1 MKKIFSL
8 FIIFTFCTIN
18 TLYGINLKKVLRA
31 IDKGDVEKAMGW
43 IIEELKEE
51 NNNPGLYL
59 IYARISA
66 EDSLSYY
73 NLDSARVLI
82 NVAISQY
89 DTANAEILK
98 DLSKVDF
105 DSTTF
110 YSEFYSI
117 KEKIFQRTLEN
128 NSIESYNQFM
138 TYYPGSVEVETA
150 ILKRDSIAFS
160 NAQKINSWEAYKN
173 FLRDYPGSRYFDEA
187 NRIYQKLLYEDKTAS
202 NAVSDLENF
211 IEQFPDSPYR
221 DVTISRLVEQKLTT
235 ADSKIFRSFINKYQ
249 YSKEI
254 FRVADALYY
263 LDKSDYLK
271 NPITSLPDSY
281 NDSLKNLFEIEKE
294 KLVAYYENGLIG
306 FINQSGI
313 SVIDPTFTRL
323 FNANAF
329 CSFSSEDVIA
339 GEKGR
344 SSIIVNRNNQL
355 IYEGNFSEVLISENA
370 FMLVEKG
377 EKYDLITKNGCIITK
392 NIDDFKLLD
401 NSWLLVKRDDK
412 FALVS
417 FFGKMLSDYEF
428 TSVYKLGN
436 YYVFENDNDE
446 LALYDNTALL
456 NDLKKS
462 KITPDFKY
470 DDIEAVSEQ
479 IIIGFKGERE
489 ALIGEGLEFLIP
501 WGQYEVFSDPTF
513 YYSKYD
519 SIYQIFNPDIINFLG
534 SNTFKEVIVSNS
546 WIAFND
552 AFWRVYN
559 RSTGEFFMKQYDSAR
574 ILTQGT
580 IMLELGGEKMLYF
593 PNNNSISVNENNQI
607 RSITLIDSEKEFI
620 QLKEKDQISIFNDN
634 GEVVLK
640 NDFDEIVPAIDST
653 YIISKKGKRGLID
666 YDGNLLIKPEYD
678 FIQPGE
684 EGFNVLQKGK
694 IGYYHPESEL
704 FFEPDFESL
713 FEPVFSFFKTRKE
726 DRYGLLD
733 TNQDKILGFDFESIE
748 VISNNY
754 AWVKTDTTWS
764 MVNLKNGEVS
774 ASGVKGFEPYKEV
787 PYFEIR
793 NENGFGVI
801 NQNGEYIIKP
811 VYSDIILLSKQNPV
825 FRAEKYFQEA
835 DYYIVAWYD
844 KYGDIIYKNAY
855 TSVDYEY
862 LYCDE

>member
-1 MKKIFSL
+1 MKKNFSL
-8 FIIFTFCTIN
+8 FIIFIFCTLN
-18 TLYGINLKKVLRA
+18 TLYGINLKRVLRA
-31 IDKGDVEKAMGW
+31 LEKGDVEKAMEW
-43 IIEELKEE
+43 ITEELRAD

-59 IYARISA
+59 IYARITS

-89 DTANAEILK
+89 DTANADILK

-105 DSTTF
+105 DSTAF

-128 NSIESYNQFM
+128 NSIDSYNQFM

-160 NAQKINSWEAYKN
+160 NAQKINSWEAYKG
-173 FLRDYPGSRYFDEA
+173 FLGDYPGSRYFDEA
-187 NRIYQKLLYEDKTAS
+187 NRIYQTLLYEDKTFS
-202 NAVSDLENF
+202 NTVSDLENF

-221 DVTISRLVEQKLTT
+221 DVTISRLIKQKLTT
-235 ADSKIFRSFINKYQ
+235 ADSKTFRSFINRYQ
-249 YSKEI
+249 SSKEI

-263 LDKSDYLK
+263 LDKSDYLS
-271 NPITSLPDSY
+271 NPITSLTESY
-281 NDSLKNLFEIEKE
+281 NDSLKSLFDIENE
-294 KLVAYYENGLIG
+294 KLVAYYESGLIG
-306 FINQSGI
+306 FIDQSGI
-313 SVIDPTFTRL
+313 SVIDPTFTSL

-329 CSFSSEDVIA
+329 CSFSAEDVIA
-339 GEKGR
+339 GKKGR

-355 IYEGNFSEVLISENA
+355 IYEGDFSEVIISESA
-370 FMLVEKG
+370 FMMIEKG
-377 EKYDLITKNGCIITK
+377 EKYNLITKNGRLIFK

-401 NSWLLVKRDDK
+401 NSWLLVKRDEK

-436 YYVFENDNDE
+436 YYVFENDNE
-446 LALYDNTALL
+446 LALYDKTALL
-456 NDLKKS
+456 NDLKKGI
-462 KITPDFKY
+462 ITPDFKY
-470 DDIEAVSEQ
+470 DDIEAVSQQ
-479 IIIGFKGERE
+479 IIIGFKGEKE
-489 ALIGEGLEFLIP
+489 ALIGDGLEFLIP

-519 SIYQIFNPDIINFLG
+519 SIYQIFNPEIINFLG

-552 AFWRVYN
+552 DFWRVYN
-559 RSTGEFFMKQYDSAR
+559 RTTGEFFMKQYDSAR
-574 ILTQGT
+574 ILTEGT
-580 IMLELGGEKMLYF
+580 IMLELGGEKLLYF
-593 PNNNSISVNENNQI
+593 PNNNSISVDENNQI
-607 RSITLIDSEKEFI
+607 RSIALVGTEKEFI
-620 QLKEKDQISIFNDN
+620 LLKGKDQISIFNDE
-634 GEVVLK
+634 GEIVLK
-640 NDFDEIVPAIDST
+640 NDYEEIVPAMGST
-653 YIISKKGKRGLID
+653 YIISKKGKKGLID
-666 YDGNLLIKPEYD
+666 YEGNLLIKPEYD

-694 IGYYHPESEL
+694 IGYYHLESEL
-704 FFEPDFESL
+704 FFEPEFESL
-713 FEPVFSFFKTRKE
+713 FEPVFSFFITRKE
-726 DRYGLLD
+726 DLYGLLD
-733 TNQDKILGFDFESIE
+733 SGQDEILGFDFESIQ

-764 MVNLKNGEVS
+764 MLNLKNGSVS

-801 NQNGEYIIKP
+801 NQNGEYVIKP

-825 FRAEKYFQEA
+825 FRAEKYFQEP